1 MSIKKCPVTDRQS
14 VGKMGLSGNI
24 SDGEQSAFGV
34 YLWSRESVLSCLF
47 ALDRIIRAIQII
59 CTKIQGQDSQ
69 ESNRSTEGSGQQ
81 EGSLKDVLYEL
92 QTAYLML
99 RCDQFTGIDSVD
111 HNLLKNGCF
120 ARFSRRGFLPPSW
133 ARRILA

>member
-1 MSIKKCPVTDRQS
+1 MENNQLLEYIFGQGSLFSPAFSRWIESSERFKSFAQRYKDKIRKKVTEAQKDQ
-14 VGKMGLSGNI
+14 GNKK
-24 SDGEQSAFGV
+24 EA
-34 YLWSRESVLSCLF
+34 
-47 ALDRIIRAIQII
+47 
-59 CTKIQGQDSQ
+59 
-69 ESNRSTEGSGQQ
+69 
-81 EGSLKDVLYEL
+81 LKDVLYEL